1 MRPRCRPMAAE
12 RYGQT
17 AKTANRLPPAD
28 RPSSRQLK
36 WRFRLSQC
44 CQRDTR
50 AGQFIQSIEQE
61 MPVNK
66 PPVHA
71 SAHEASAPEPWVTR
85 FVSAIPPGRRVLD
98 LACGGGRHTRFF
110 LEHGHPVTAVDI
122 ELGGLAQ
129 HAHPQLEAIEADLEH
144 GPWPLEDRRFAAVV
158 VVNYLWRPI
167 LPNIIA
173 AVEPGGVLLYA
184 TFGRGQGRLG
194 KPTNP
199 DFLLKPGELLE
210 AVHGE
215 LTVHAYEYGEIPTVS
230 GHLAIRQHLYA
241 RREST

>member
-1 MRPRCRPMAAE
+1 M
-12 RYGQT
+12 
-17 AKTANRLPPAD
+17 
-28 RPSSRQLK
+28 
-36 WRFRLSQC
+36 
-44 CQRDTR
+44 
-50 AGQFIQSIEQE
+50 
-61 MPVNK
+61 NK

-85 FVSAIPPGRRVLD
+85 FATKIPPGGRVLD
-98 LACGGGRHTRFF
+98 LACGRGRHAHFF
-110 LEHGHPVTAVDI
+110 LERGHPVTAVDI
-122 ELGGLAQ
+122 DLGGLAQ
-129 HAHPQLEAIEADLEH
+129 HAHLQLEAIEADLEH
-144 GPWPLEDRRFAAVV
+144 GSWPLEDRRFAAVV

-173 AVEPGGVLLYA
+173 AVETGGVLLYA
-184 TFGRGQGRLG
+184 TFGRGQERFG

-210 AVHGE
+210 AVRGE

-230 GHLAIRQHLYA
+230 GHLAVRQHLYA